1 MFRMGL
7 KDTILRAYRSI
18 AGKKEDA
25 NQEYDFGVLSDIE
38 QLDEGTREQET
49 ALLMHIDPEMRDYI
63 STAGN
68 KLNNIALPPKVIPVH
83 FLTDAPTGA
92 QVMTMLGMVRWAME
106 KSAKNGK
113 EISFKV
119 VVNNRND
126 SPFLVGMGDVSIP
139 KVAVQDFV
147 EIGN

>member
-1 MFRMGL
+1 MGF
-7 KDTILRAYRSI
+7 KDTIVKAYKSI
-18 AGKKEDA
+18 VGKNTDE
-25 NQEYDFGVLSDIE
+25 NQDYDFGMLSDIE
-38 QLDEGTREQET
+38 QLDEGVREQET
-49 ALLMHIDPEMRDYI
+49 ALLMQIDPEMRDFI
-63 STAGN
+63 SSAGN
-68 KLNNIALPPKVIPVH
+68 KLNDIALPPKVIPVN

-92 QVMTMLGMVRWAME
+92 QVMAMLGMVRWAME
-106 KSAKNGK
+106 KSSKTGK

-139 KVAVQDFV
+139 KVAVQDCV